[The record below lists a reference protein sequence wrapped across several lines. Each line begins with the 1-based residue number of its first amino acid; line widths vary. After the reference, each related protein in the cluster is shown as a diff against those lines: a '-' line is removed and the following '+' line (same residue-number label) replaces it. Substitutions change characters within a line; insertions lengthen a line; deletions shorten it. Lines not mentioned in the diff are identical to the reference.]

1 MPGHPA
7 RQTQNTHNGDIEM
20 SSVVTIEDYP
30 APNAHNTTTDAMSDP
45 LDISSDTAVSFY
57 YSIEGDR
64 SKRVCYRPLSADASQ
79 LAQLAYPLLQQQPS
93 ELQEVV
99 RLCRNILVC
108 MKAGKKHTDAHEK
121 SSNKAARREWEL
133 MAIFLDRVF
142 LLVFC
147 LLTCAMF
154 GYIYGSIV

>member
-1 MPGHPA
+1 
-7 RQTQNTHNGDIEM
+7 M
-20 SSVVTIEDYP
+20 SSVVALEDYP
-30 APNAHNTTTDAMSDP
+30 APIAHNTTTNTMSDP

-64 SKRVCYRPLSADASQ
+64 SKRVCYRPQSADASQ
-79 LAQLAYPLLQQQPS
+79 LAQLAYPLLQQQQQQPS

-99 RLCRNILVC
+99 RLCRSILVC

-133 MAIFLDRVF
+133 MAVFLDRVF

>member
-1 MPGHPA
+1 M
-7 RQTQNTHNGDIEM
+7 
-20 SSVVTIEDYP
+20 
-30 APNAHNTTTDAMSDP
+30 
-45 LDISSDTAVSFY
+45 
-57 YSIEGDR
+57 
-64 SKRVCYRPLSADASQ
+64 
-79 LAQLAYPLLQQQPS
+79 

-99 RLCRNILVC
+99 RLCRSILVC

-133 MAIFLDRVF
+133 MAVFLDRVF

>member
-1 MPGHPA
+1 
-7 RQTQNTHNGDIEM
+7 M
-20 SSVVTIEDYP
+20 SSVVALEDNP
-30 APNAHNTTTDAMSDP
+30 APIAHNTTTDAMSDQ

-64 SKRVCYRPLSADASQ
+64 SKRVCYRPQSADASQ
-79 LAQLAYPLLQQQPS
+79 LARLAYPLLQQQQQQLQQQPS
-93 ELQEVV
+93 ELREVV
-99 RLCRNILVC
+99 RLCRSILVC

-133 MAIFLDRVF
+133 MAVFLDRVF